1 VETPSWLEGR
11 IEKVNKLRKILGSIQ
26 MVSLKKRLKAFVM
39 LLRPPYWLMTGG
51 LSVLTMFTLQRGLP
65 DFDLL
70 ALVILSAICISSG
83 GFAFNDYVDQE
94 SDAVIKKNRPIPSKI
109 ITPWHA
115 LLIGIILFSIGLTAS
130 LTINWLCFGLALL
143 DTILLVVYSQVIKKS
158 AGFFGSFLMGFL
170 IGTSFVYG
178 EAALLGTITFTSFS
192 LSFMSM
198 GSIGGNILR
207 DVLSLEGDL
216 KSGYATLAAKRG
228 PNFATRLGA
237 ILFLLNVVASPIPW
251 LVDAVGYAYM
261 IPILIWDVI
270 LVISGVSLLKKP
282 HIEVV
287 KKHERLV
294 TRTMILIPIALILGA
309 LI

>member
-1 VETPSWLEGR
+1 
-11 IEKVNKLRKILGSIQ
+11 
-26 MVSLKKRLKAFVM
+26 MASLKRRLKAVIM

-51 LSVLTMFTLQRGLP
+51 LSVLTIFTLQRGLP
-65 DFDLL
+65 ETNLL
-70 ALVILSAICISSG
+70 ALVVLSAICISSG

-94 SDAVIKKNRPIPSKI
+94 SDVIVKSNRPIPSKI
-109 ITPWHA
+109 IAPWEA
-115 LLIGIILFSIGLTAS
+115 LLTSIILFAIGLFAAQR
-130 LTINWLCFGLALL
+130 INWLCFALALM
-143 DTILLVVYSQVIKKS
+143 DTVLLVAYSTVIKKS

-178 EAALLGTITFTSFS
+178 EAALSGVITITSFS

-216 KSGYATLAAKRG
+216 KAGYATLAAKRG
-228 PNFATRLGA
+228 PKFATKVGA
-237 ILFLLNVVASPIPW
+237 VFFLLNAVASPIPY
-251 LVDAVGYAYM
+251 LVDAVGYAYL
-261 IPILIWDVI
+261 IPIIVWDII
-270 LVISGVSLLKKP
+270 LVISGVALLRNSD
-282 HIEVV
+282 IEVV

-309 LI
+309 LT

>member
-1 VETPSWLEGR
+1 
-11 IEKVNKLRKILGSIQ
+11 
-26 MVSLKKRLKAFVM
+26 MVSLNKRLKAFIM

-51 LSVLTMFTLQRGLP
+51 LSALTIFTLRRGLP
-65 DFDLL
+65 ETDLL

-83 GFAFNDYVDQE
+83 GFAFNDYIDQE
-94 SDAVIKKNRPIPSKI
+94 SDAIVKKNRPIPSQSLA
-109 ITPWHA
+109 PWHA
-115 LLIGIILFSIGLTAS
+115 LLAAVILFIVGLLAS
-130 LTINWLCFGLALL
+130 LTINWICFGLALM
-143 DTILLVVYSQVIKKS
+143 DTILLVAYSTVIKKR

-178 EAALLGTITFTSFS
+178 EAALSGAITVTSFS

-216 KSGYATLAAKRG
+216 KAGYATLAAKRG
-228 PNFATRLGA
+228 PKFATKVGA
-237 ILFLLNVVASPIPW
+237 IFFLLNVIGSPIPY
-251 LVDAVGYAYM
+251 LVDAVGYAYL
-261 IPILIWDVI
+261 IPIVIWDII
-270 LVISGVSLLKKP
+270 LVISSVSILRKP
-282 HIEVV
+282 DIEVV

-309 LI
+309 LT